1 MRHYCNYKKIFLLFF
16 LVQGLHS
23 LAQRKDL
30 LLQDGWT
37 YTATLDDKPLMKDRL
52 PTNVVSGYWHPVSI
66 PHNLDTYHG
75 YRRLLHGNRHGDAWY
90 RRTLYLNEP
99 QKGKR
104 YFLYFEGVGSHA
116 EVYVNDKLVARHA
129 GGRTGFTIDI
139 SDFVETTKAYNE
151 ILVHASHL
159 SGISDLPW
167 VCGGCSDERGF
178 SEGSQPFGI
187 FRPVHLIVTS
197 DIRIE
202 PFGVHAWAEISQ
214 KNAKLHS
221 NSTVKNYSAQQ
232 RKIQLEQQLVNKNGV
247 VVNRVS
253 VNKSLQPY
261 DSLNIPIPNI
271 PISNIQLWSNQD
283 PYLYKIVTYVK
294 ENGRILDKLETDF
307 GFRTISWNGPTKQF
321 ILNGQPVFLNGIA
334 EYEHLLGQS
343 HAFSEE
349 QIRSRLKWIQSA
361 GFNAFRDGHQPHHLL
376 YGKLFNQKGILWWT
390 QLSAHVW
397 YDTKAFRDNFKQLL
411 KEWVIERRNDPAVML
426 WGLQNESKLP
436 KDFAEECTALI
447 RSLDPTASTQRL
459 VTTCNGGEGTDWDVP
474 QNWTGTYGGNPDDY
488 AKDLKK
494 QVLVGEYGAWRSID
508 WHTEGG
514 FDPNGPASEDRF
526 TALMEKKIR
535 LAESVKD
542 SVAGH
547 FMWLLTS
554 HDNPGRVQG
563 GEGLREMD
571 RIGPVNYKGLLT
583 PWEEPTDAYYMYRSN
598 YANKLK
604 EPMVYIVSHTWP
616 NRWVEPGIKNG
627 LIVYSNC
634 DQVELFNDMDG
645 SSLGMKKRKGIG
657 THFQWD
663 SVLIRYNILYAVG
676 YVNGKAVARDT
687 ITLMHLPVAPGYRKL
702 SAKAKIQYAPEA
714 DYKYLY
720 RVNCGGPDYE
730 DGFGRLWQTDR
741 DFAQSW
747 GNDFEGIS
755 SSFASQRR
763 IFTPLRNTTDSK
775 LFQTFRYGKDRL
787 RFRFNVDPGE
797 YRVELYFMEPWLGIG
812 GGMNATGMHLFDV
825 AINDQTVIN
834 DLDIWKEAGTQALL
848 KKVVTVK
855 VNSSELQISFPESK
869 AGQAVIS
876 AIAIA
881 KKESEEQ
888 RWLTQEGEK
897 APIYRIASWL
907 DIGDKMY
914 YEGNAVFHQLPAQLY
929 GADWIRFLRNDPTE
943 TDSYTLTKETDCYI
957 GVRLPMALPGEW
969 KDFEPLN
976 TVIETVEDSLVRY
989 SLYRKRMKAGTTL
1002 KTIRP
1007 GFIYILKEADNM
1019 QPAYD
1024 LKPITQY
1031 RAAAVAANETIKKDS
1046 VNGRYCVVI
1055 NADQAEAGF
1064 QIKTGVGDHYSFTVK
1079 YYWNKETTISGRLQ
1093 LLDAGG
1099 RMMMDEPIN
1108 FSFTRAGKWNQFT
1121 LNTPTMINAGN
1132 YTVRILVK
1140 DGKGLALSS
1149 VDLQ

>member
-1 MRHYCNYKKIFLLFF
+1 MRHYRNHKKILL
-16 LVQGLHS
+16 LLCLMQGVFS
-23 LAQRKDL
+23 FAQRRDIL
-30 LLQDGWT
+30 LDRDWQVTANLNQKNVSDQDI
-37 YTATLDDKPLMKDRL
+37 LFRNFP
-52 PTNVVSGYWHPVSI
+52 GYWKPVSL
-66 PHNLDTYHG
+66 PHNLDDYHG
-75 YRRLLHGNRHGDAWY
+75 YRRLLHGNLHGDAWY
-90 RRTLYLNEP
+90 GHSLFLNESN
-99 QKGKR
+99 KGKR
-104 YFLYFEGVGSHA
+104 YFLYFEGVGSYA
-116 EVYVNDKLVARHA
+116 KVYVNRKLAGTHA

-139 SDFVETTKAYNE
+139 TPYIQTTGAINE
-151 ILVHASHL
+151 ISVNTSHP
-159 SGISDLPW
+159 SNIQDLPW

-187 FRPVHLIVTS
+187 FRPVHLVVTN

-202 PFGVHAWAEISQ
+202 PFGVHAWADINQ
-214 KNAKLHS
+214 KNAKLYS
-221 NSTVKNYSAQQ
+221 NSTIKNYSAQP
-232 RKIQLEQQLVNKNGV
+232 RKIQLEQQLLNRSGV
-247 VVNRVS
+247 VVNRQS
-253 VNKSLQPY
+253 VNKTLQPS

-271 PISNIQLWSNQD
+271 PISNIQLWSNEN
-283 PYLYKIVTYVK
+283 PYLYKIVTLIK
-294 ENGRILDKLETDF
+294 ENGKILDRLETDF
-307 GFRTISWNGPTKQF
+307 GFRTISWNGPSKQF
-321 ILNGQPVFLNGIA
+321 ILNGKPVFLNGIA

-361 GFNAFRDGHQPHHLL
+361 GFNSFRDGHQPHHLL

-459 VTTCNGGEGTDWDVP
+459 VTTCNGGVGTDWDVP
-474 QNWTGTYGGNPDDY
+474 QNWTGTYGGNPDEY

-563 GEGLREMD
+563 GEGLRDID

-583 PWEEPTDAYYMYRSN
+583 PWEEPTDAFYMYRSN

-616 NRWVEPGIKNG
+616 NRWTSPGIKNG

-634 DQVELFNDMDG
+634 DEVELFNDMEAA
-645 SSLGMKKRKGIG
+645 SLGKRKRNGIG

-663 SVLIRYNILYAVG
+663 SVYIRYNILYAVG

-687 ITLMHLPVAPGYRKL
+687 ITLMHLPIAPGYRKL
-702 SAKAKIQYAPEA
+702 TAKAGIQYAAEGG
-714 DYKYLY
+714 YEYVY

-730 DGFGRLWQTDR
+730 DGFGRIWQSDR
-741 DFAQSW
+741 NYIRSW

-755 SSFASQRR
+755 SAFASQRR
-763 IFTPLRNTTDSK
+763 IFSPLRNTTDSK
-775 LFQTFRYGKDRL
+775 LFQTFRYGKDRM

-797 YRVELYFMEPWLGIG
+797 YRVELYFMEPWLGVG
-812 GGMNATGMHLFDV
+812 GGMNATGMRLFDV
-825 AINDQTVIN
+825 AINDKTVIN

-848 KKVVTVK
+848 KKVITVT
-855 VNSSELQISFPESK
+855 VNSSELAISFPETK
-869 AGQAVIS
+869 AGQAVIA

-881 KKESEEQ
+881 KKETEE
-888 RWLTQEGEK
+888 RGYLNQEGGK
-897 APIYRIASWL
+897 APIYRLASWL
-907 DIGDKMY
+907 DIGDKIY
-914 YEGNAVFHQLPAQLY
+914 FEGNAEFHQLPSALY
-929 GADWIRFLRNDPTE
+929 GADWIRFIRNDPAE
-943 TDSYTLTKETDCYI
+943 TADYTVTKEADFYI
-957 GVRLPMALPGEW
+957 GVRLPMTLPAEW
-969 KDFEPLN
+969 KDFESLN
-976 TVIETVEDSLVRY
+976 SQIETWEDSLVPYR
-989 SLYRKRMKAGTTL
+989 LYRKRIKAGTTL
-1002 KTIRP
+1002 KGLRS
-1007 GFIYILKEADNM
+1007 GFMYILREADNM

-1024 LKPITQY
+1024 LKPVTQY
-1031 RAAAVAANETIKKDS
+1031 RAAAVPLNETIQKDS

-1055 NADQAEAGF
+1055 NTNQAEAGF
-1064 QIKTGVGDHYSFTVK
+1064 QVQTGVGDHYSFTVK

-1099 RMMMDEPIN
+1099 RMMMDEPVS
-1108 FSFTRAGKWNQFT
+1108 FSFTRPGKWNQFT
-1121 LNTPTMINAGN
+1121 LNTATMINAGN
-1132 YTVRILVK
+1132 YTVRLLVK

-1149 VDLQ
+1149 VDVQ